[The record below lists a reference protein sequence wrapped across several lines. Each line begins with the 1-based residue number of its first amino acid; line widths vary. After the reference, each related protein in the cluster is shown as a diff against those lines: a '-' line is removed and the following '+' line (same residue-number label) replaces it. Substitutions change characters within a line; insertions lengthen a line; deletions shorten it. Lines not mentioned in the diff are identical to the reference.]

1 MKPWCSRA
9 RRPVE
14 TQAHL
19 GVGEWT
25 LRTHT
30 PLSCLPLHGV
40 TGVGVSLPTGT
51 AAEGGGAGWHV
62 QEASKHTLGS
72 SGSTVTH

>member
-1 MKPWCSRA
+1 MVLAGPQASRDPGSFGG
-9 RRPVE
+9 RR
-14 TQAHL
+14 AD
-19 GVGEWT
+19 T
-25 LRTHT
+25 LYTHT
-30 PLSCLPLHGV
+30 CLPLHGV
-40 TGVGVSLPTGT
+40 TGVGGQPPMGT

>member
-1 MKPWCSRA
+1 MREGPQASRDPGSFGGWRA
-9 RRPVE
+9 DTPY
-14 TQAHL
+14 
-19 GVGEWT
+19 
-25 LRTHT
+25 THT
-30 PLSCLPLHGV
+30 FVLPAFAWGDW
-40 TGVGVSLPTGT
+40 VGVSLPTGT